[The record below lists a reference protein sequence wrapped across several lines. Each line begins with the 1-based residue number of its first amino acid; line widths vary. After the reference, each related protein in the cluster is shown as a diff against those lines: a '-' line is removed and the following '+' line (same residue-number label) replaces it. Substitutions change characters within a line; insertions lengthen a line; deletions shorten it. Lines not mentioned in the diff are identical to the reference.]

1 MISLLL
7 LFCPDM
13 LDLDKRRQVE
23 EMQLKNMILLQ
34 KYLDK
39 KYKLI
44 YEASFISQIFR
55 HESSPATSVNRLTS
69 AVECL
74 GKCKELRQ
82 IFAQD

>member
-44 YEASFISQIFR
+44 YEDSFICQIFR
-55 HESSPATSVNRLTS
+55 HESSPATSVSRLTS
-69 AVECL
+69 AVQCL
-74 GKCKELRQ
+74 GKCKELHQ
-82 IFAQD
+82 IFAHD